1 MFVTTI
7 ERTTDDF
14 NKKAMKIS
22 EELNLPF
29 VVRNRVTVKK
39 LMNQNQSDCLVVG
52 NDLVFNSFPTGQSV
66 FFHPNFAQVR
76 LKRYLKGEK
85 DAFIDI
91 AKLEPGDH
99 VLDCTL
105 GFASDAILASMKVGE
120 NGSITGLE
128 NNKIWAYILK
138 HRLKEYET
146 NFMELKNALNKIQCL
161 NRDYEE
167 YLLNV
172 PDKSYDVVYFDPMF
186 EQSIEESNG
195 LNSLKSFASDEK
207 LSKETIH
214 QAIRV
219 ARKQVILKA
228 HYKSHLFEELGFKVI
243 VRKTSKF
250 HFGVIKIN

>member
-14 NKKAMKIS
+14 NKKAIKIS

-39 LMNQNQSDCLVVG
+39 LMNQYQSDCLVVG
-52 NDLVFNSFPTGQSV
+52 NDLVFNSFLTGQSV

-76 LKRYLKGEK
+76 LKRYLKGEM
-85 DAFIDI
+85 DSFLDI
-91 AKLEPGDH
+91 AMIEPGDH

-105 GFASDAILASMKVGE
+105 GFASDAILASVKVGE

-138 HRLKEYET
+138 QGLKEYET
-146 NFMELKNALNKIQCL
+146 KFMELKNALNKIRCL
-161 NRDYEE
+161 NMDYEE
-167 YLLNV
+167 YLLNA
-172 PDKSYDVVYFDPMF
+172 PNKSYDIVYFDPMF

-195 LNSLKSFASDEK
+195 LNNLKIFASNKK
-207 LSKETIH
+207 LTKETIY

-219 ARKQVILKA
+219 ARKQIILKA
-228 HYKSHLFEELGFKVI
+228 HYKSPLFEELGFKVF
-243 VRKTSKF
+243 VRKSSKF
-250 HFGVIKIN
+250 HFGVIKLK